1 LSTKIIALL
10 KLTTA
15 SGSYPAL
22 STKVRIQDP
31 FEFTHTDCGF
41 SLNWLDYLG
50 IKKAPSKNDDA
61 KLMTPYLANGLGLPR
76 LEAMLGMHTFHQN
89 P

>member
-1 LSTKIIALL
+1 MIARL

-22 STKVRIQDP
+22 STKVRIQVP

-41 SLNWLDYLG
+41 SLNWLDCLG
-50 IKKAPSKNDDA
+50 HKKTPSK
-61 KLMTPYLANGLGLPR
+61 MTTLS
-76 LEAMLGMHTFHQN
+76 
-89 P
+89 

>member
-1 LSTKIIALL
+1 MIALL

-22 STKVRIQDP
+22 STKVRIQVP

-50 IKKAPSKNDDA
+50 NKNAPS
-61 KLMTPYLANGLGLPR
+61 
-76 LEAMLGMHTFHQN
+76 
-89 P
+89 